1 MWFSLLFSFVI
12 SGLFLMSAAVL
23 SLLKQRWEG
32 FRCFQPVPR
41 HSATEEMGVRGGIW
55 CSASSS
61 WKLCSPFQPFT
72 PCRNTKFLSSPLPER
87 PQLGLP
93 MLPPLHPRALSSEKA
108 LRCCWPCST
117 QDLSAAAFL
126 RAQLAQ
132 LAPALSSWRHQVL
145 FLGWRKEGDTNN
157 CPILSF
163 HSLWIL
169 PHFMGILGITE
180 CERAQSLAGWLT
192 AFKPSLPDWV
202 IATCTQVMLPAQ
214 DNEISF

>member
-87 PQLGLP
+87 PQLGLS
-93 MLPPLHPRALSSEKA
+93 MLSLHSIPGHCPVKKPWGAA
-108 LRCCWPCST
+108 DCATLRICLQQHFSGHSWHSWHLPCPAEGTSYCFWDGGKRGT
-117 QDLSAAAFL
+117 LITIPFSAFTL
-126 RAQLAQ
+126 YE
-132 LAPALSSWRHQVL
+132 S
-145 FLGWRKEGDTNN
+145 
-157 CPILSF
+157 CPISWEYLGSQSVKG
-163 HSLWIL
+163 HSLW
-169 PHFMGILGITE
+169 
-180 CERAQSLAGWLT
+180 
-192 AFKPSLPDWV
+192 
-202 IATCTQVMLPAQ
+202 QVG
-214 DNEISF
+214 